1 VGEGSSIINEA
12 CPLVHPSFFLR
23 STTCN
28 TTTMPKNVCR
38 RATLLLPTQPLR
50 PLTTHHIQ
58 AYETHREN
66 GSKRLL
72 ARVPRS
78 SSSKISNGGS
88 PLMLLPGRA
97 KKKQQANRIGKTRAG
112 GLVSLFSSPLDR
124 GVGGEEGKQT
134 LALWVLSALRPAA
147 THPPQ
152 PIIPLACVFTGLDDT
167 IAGTPSSSHPNPGAT
182 LHLHHP
188 QRLTYP
194 AKQQLGGPATP
205 RHLTTRR
212 TLAAVILSLLPHHHH
227 HHTRT
232 MRLLVLGL
240 VSLGVTGFAHT
251 HPRLLKTPGAGLQG
265 KESIDPP

>member
-1 VGEGSSIINEA
+1 MGEGSSIINEA

-167 IAGTPSSSHPNPGAT
+167 IAGNPTLFSPKPWRHPPPTPPTEADVPGQTATWRPGHPPPPNNKENACGR
-182 LHLHHP
+182 HP
-188 QRLTYP
+188 FPPPPPPPPPHAHDET
-194 AKQQLGGPATP
+194 TSP
-205 RHLTTRR
+205 R
-212 TLAAVILSLLPHHHH
+212 
-227 HHTRT
+227 
-232 MRLLVLGL
+232 
-240 VSLGVTGFAHT
+240 
-251 HPRLLKTPGAGLQG
+251 PRLPGRHGLRPHPPSPPQ
-265 KESIDPP
+265 DPWRWPPR